1 MTNIKQL
8 RERWAFM
15 LADKAL
21 LNMSNK
27 DIVARCPVDY
37 GTEVTDDHRSYIWDM
52 LADMYLECEDDE
64 LFEMYDRFIQKG
76 KPMGVLA
83 KDVMEEIA
91 DEMAEIIMESLE
103 GDEQIDAMIDS
114 LEKDRIKKH

>member
-27 DIVARCPVDY
+27 DIIARCPVDY
-37 GTEVTDDHRSYIWDM
+37 GTEVTDDHRNHVWDM
-52 LADMYLECEDDE
+52 LSDMYLSCEDDE
-64 LFEMYDRFIQKG
+64 LFDMYDRFIQKG
-76 KPMGVLA
+76 KPMGVLT

-114 LEKDRIKKH
+114 LERDRIKKH